1 MTAQQ
6 FDLLGELPT
15 GHLAI
20 EASAGTGKTY
30 ALAALAT
37 RFLAERDITTSDLL
51 VVTFTRAAT
60 SELRARVRSRLVEAV
75 AVLESDDE
83 PDGSDPLL
91 VHLASTDREVRLAR
105 LRTAVTEFD
114 AATITTIH
122 GFATQVLATLGITSG
137 ADPDSA
143 MVDDS
148 AQLAAECCA
157 DVLAAEAL
165 RRADGL
171 PNSSTLIKRTRTA
184 INIPDIRLAPER
196 GRDTAAD
203 ADLLMTDL
211 VQASIDEMRRRRRAA
226 ATLSFDDVLMELR
239 RALADTAAAA
249 TLRNRFRVAL
259 IDEFQDTDPVQWDIF
274 RAMFPDPVHADASLV
289 LVGDPKQSIYA
300 FRGANVHTYLS
311 AVSGAGPGRPP
322 TLGTNWRSDGAV
334 LRANAALLDGV
345 TFGDASIAFSHVD
358 ASPGHQERRM
368 LDADGRPLSALDLR
382 LAVGPDITTT
392 KTGSFDSKDARA
404 AIIDDLVDRVRSL
417 LETAQVPIGDD
428 GATRLAVPSD
438 VAVLVRS
445 NDDAADVRDALRAHG
460 VPAMLAR
467 GASVLESAA
476 ADHWR
481 WLLDAMARPA
491 DPVRARTFALS
502 WFGGRSADW
511 VATADD
517 DDLVEL
523 QEQLAEWVGVLAEG
537 GVVEFQRR
545 LWADSDV
552 VAHVLAR
559 PDGDRELTDLEHI
572 AELLG
577 TAAGVEH
584 QSVAGLLSILDAP
597 APETIEA
604 DIDRDRA
611 ARRVE
616 SEAEAVQVMTVW
628 VAKGLEFPIVC
639 VPTMWSTANS
649 DRIIPDPDAAIG
661 ARMFDLAPSSR
672 WPDKAGEDERRAI
685 AAAEQLGENLRLLY
699 VALTRAAHHTILWWS
714 GVSTAARAGLTRVL
728 FARDEHGRLDP
739 ELFTAERFRLPDAE
753 RAVELLQPLA
763 DASDGT
769 ISLTVH
775 GHRPADGSRWTA
787 PAPQIERGALQVATL
802 TRPPER
808 ATRRWSFTALTAGD
822 HGGPEDPRDATGSDA
837 GAADEP
843 SADDAADGA
852 PTPVAA
858 GDVGA
863 LSTLPAG
870 ATFGTLVHS
879 VLELVDFTSDTLDQD
894 LREQVQ
900 AQLTRRPVDL
910 RPRLADGARG
920 EAEDGLDL
928 LVSGLVDAVH
938 TPLGELTGDR
948 RLADVSRADRIDEM
962 DFDLR
967 LGDASMP
974 ATDAELGALVES
986 HLAPVD
992 LFDVQ
997 PLHEWARGLVDGRFG
1012 AVLAGHLTGSI
1023 DVVLRVPGE
1032 DGAPRFV
1039 VVDYKTNRLTPR
1051 GAAATAADY
1060 RPDQLVR
1067 AMADHHYPLQALLY
1081 SVALHRYLRWRLPGY
1096 DPAQHLGG
1104 AAYLFVRGMV
1114 GGSTEVTDGHRH
1126 GVFSWRVPPALVTD
1140 LSDLLDGRPLGGVG
1154 GVDGAPRT
1162 VRA

>member
-1 MTAQQ
+1 MTAEQ
-6 FDLLGELPT
+6 FDLLGALPT

-37 RFLAERDITTSDLL
+37 RFLAERDLTTSDLL

-60 SELRARVRSRLVEAV
+60 SELRARIRSRLVEAV
-75 AVLESDDE
+75 AALESDGE

-91 VHLASTDREVRLAR
+91 VHLASADREARLAR

-143 MVDDS
+143 LVDDS

-171 PNSSTLIKRTRTA
+171 PGSSTLIKRTRTA
-184 INIPDIRLAPER
+184 INIPDIRLAPAR

-211 VQASIDEMRRRRRAA
+211 VRASIDEMRRRRRAA

-239 RALADTAAAA
+239 LALADDAATE

-274 RAMFPDPVHADASLV
+274 RAMFPDPAHPDASLV

-300 FRGANVHTYLS
+300 FRGANVHTYLA
-311 AVSGAGPGRPP
+311 AVRGAGSGRPP

-345 TFGDASIAFSHVD
+345 TFGDGSIAFSHVD
-358 ASPGHQERRM
+358 AAPAHRDRR
-368 LDADGRPLSALDLR
+368 LCDAHGRALPALDLR
-382 LAVGPDITTT
+382 LAVGPDIKVT
-392 KTGSFDSKDARA
+392 KAGSLDSKDARA
-404 AIIDDLVDRVRSL
+404 AIIDDLVHRVRSL
-417 LETAQVPIGDD
+417 LDTAQVPVGDD
-428 GATRLAVPSD
+428 GATRAAVPSD

-445 NDDAADVRDALRAHG
+445 NDDAADVRDALRAQG

-502 WFGGRSADW
+502 WFGGRTADW
-511 VATADD
+511 VAAADD

-523 QEQLAEWVGVLAEG
+523 QEQLAEWVGVLADG

-552 VAHVLAR
+552 VAFVLAR

-577 TAAGVEH
+577 TAAGVAH

-604 DIDRDRA
+604 DVDRDRA

-639 VPTMWSTANS
+639 VPTMWSTPNS
-649 DRIIPDPDAAIG
+649 DRIVPDPDAAVG
-661 ARMFDLAPSSR
+661 ARMFDLAPTSR
-672 WPDKAGEDERRAI
+672 WPDKAGDDERRAV

-699 VALTRAAHHTILWWS
+699 VALTRAAHHTVLWWT
-714 GVSTAARAGLTRVL
+714 GVSTASRAGLTRVL
-728 FARDEHGRLDP
+728 FARGSDGRLDP

-775 GHRPADGSRWTA
+775 GHRRPDDTRWSA
-787 PAPQIERGALQVATL
+787 PAPEREHGTLQVATL

-822 HGGPEDPRDATGSDA
+822 HGGPEDPRDATGGDA

-843 SADDAADGA
+843 SADDPFAQDDADGA
-852 PTPVAA
+852 PTPSPV

-894 LREQVQ
+894 VREQVQ

-910 RPRLADGARG
+910 RPRLADGTRG
-920 EAEDGLDL
+920 EVEDGLDL
-928 LVSGLVDAVH
+928 LVRGLVDAVH
-938 TPLGELTGDR
+938 TPLGVLAGDR
-948 RLADVSRADRIDEM
+948 RLADVARGDRIDEM

-986 HLAPVD
+986 HLAPAD

-1023 DVVLRVPGE
+1023 DAVLRVRGD
-1032 DGAPRFV
+1032 DGTPRFV

-1096 DPAQHLGG
+1096 DPARHLGG

-1114 GGSTEVTDGHRH
+1114 GASTEVTDGQRH

-1140 LSDLLDGRPLGGVG
+1140 LSDLLDGRPVG
-1154 GVDGAPRT
+1154 GMAGA